1 MSVEF
6 SNAYQEILLENLM
19 SIIKQNFMFQTQLK
33 MFEESGKEKE
43 ELQAKYNELARAH
56 DFWCPSIEFSSLG

>member
-6 SNAYQEILLENLM
+6 SNAYQEILFDNLV

-33 MFEESGKEKE
+33 LAEDTGKVKE
-43 ELQAKYNELARAH
+43 ELQAKYNELANIH
-56 DFWCPSIEFSSLG
+56 EV